1 MPKRKNPRLERFD
14 YSLPGTYFVTI
25 CTQGRRDVFGM
36 PCVGRDLCV
45 PPNAARR
52 IAEHWV
58 EEIHKKFPQCQ
69 VDHAV
74 VMPNHVHLLLT
85 ITYRANGEKEHAGG
99 EAGHTGPALRRES
112 EPRTEAGHA
121 GPALRRESE
130 SRTEAG
136 HAGPALRREG
146 VPRIIQWYKTM
157 TTNACIRA
165 VKEGRMPP
173 FEGRLWQPSFYD
185 HVVRNERDYLR
196 IWQYIDENPLRW
208 TEDIYYEETTP

>member
-1 MPKRKNPRLERFD
+1 MPKRKNPRLGKYD

-25 CTQGRRDVFGM
+25 CTQGRRDVFGV

-58 EEIHKKFPQCQ
+58 GEIHRKFPQCW
-69 VDHAV
+69 VDHGV
-74 VMPNHVHLLLT
+74 VMPNHIHLLLT
-85 ITYRANGEKEHAGG
+85 IAYRADGEKEHTGA
-99 EAGHTGPALRRES
+99 EAGHIGPALRREG
-112 EPRTEAGHA
+112 EPGAEAGHA
-121 GPALRRESE
+121 GPALRRED
-130 SRTEAG
+130 
-136 HAGPALRREG
+136 
-146 VPRIIQWYKTM
+146 VPQMIQWYKTM

-173 FEGRLWQPSFYD
+173 FDGHLWQASFYD

>member
-1 MPKRKNPRLERFD
+1 MERFD

-45 PPNAARR
+45 PPNVARR

-58 EEIHKKFPQCQ
+58 GEIHRKFPQCW
-69 VDHAV
+69 VDHGV
-74 VMPNHVHLLLT
+74 VMPNHIHLLLT
-85 ITYRANGEKEHAGG
+85 IAYRADGEKEHTGA
-99 EAGHTGPALRRES
+99 EAGHTGPALRREGA
-112 EPRTEAGHA
+112 PGA
-121 GPALRRESE
+121 
-130 SRTEAG
+130 EAG

-146 VPRIIQWYKTM
+146 EPGTEAGHAGPALRRGDVPQMIQWYKTM

-173 FEGRLWQPSFYD
+173 FDGHLWQASFYD